1 VIAKIRLLLV
11 DDERQFV
18 EVMTQRLARRG
29 FDVIGASSGREALDR
44 LAADAGVD
52 VVLLDVKMPGM
63 NGIEA
68 TRRIK
73 QAHPLLEIVIL
84 TGHAAIDSAV
94 EAIRHGAYDYLM
106 KPADL
111 DELIAKVKQAAG
123 RKEARENRILEIRM
137 RPYLSDRERAHLI
150 AEVLNV

>member
-1 VIAKIRLLLV
+1 MAKIRLLLV

-18 EVMTQRLARRG
+18 EIMTQRLARRD
-29 FDVIGASSGREALDR
+29 FEVTAAFSGQEALDR
-44 LAADAGVD
+44 LEVDAGVD

-63 NGIEA
+63 DGIET

-73 QAHPLLEIVIL
+73 QAHPLVEILIL

-106 KPADL
+106 KPTDL
-111 DELIAKVKQAAG
+111 DVLIMKVRQAAD
-123 RKEARENRILEIRM
+123 RKETRENRILEIRM
-137 RPYLSDRERAHLI
+137 RPYLSDREKDQLI
-150 AEVLNV
+150 EEVLKS

>member
-1 VIAKIRLLLV
+1 MAKIHLLLV

-18 EVMTQRLARRG
+18 EIMTQRLARRD
-29 FDVIGASSGREALDR
+29 FDVTAAFSGQEALDR
-44 LAADAGVD
+44 LEADAGAD

-63 NGIEA
+63 DGIEA

-73 QAHPLLEIVIL
+73 QAHPLVEIVIL

-106 KPADL
+106 KPTDL
-111 DELIAKVKQAAG
+111 DALIAKVKQAAD
-123 RKEARENRILEIRM
+123 RKETRENRILEIRM
-137 RPYLSDRERAHLI
+137 RPYLSNREKDQLI
-150 AEVLNV
+150 DEVLKS